1 MASKDKVVISIESEN
16 NTKKGVQSA
25 EKSFKGL
32 SSTVTKLAAAGF
44 GIVAI
49 KSFGEAMLSANIEA
63 QKLNASLVSVLGGE
77 AAASRAFQNLSDF
90 ATRTPF
96 QLNEVVNAFIKMK
109 SLGLDASE
117 EALVSFGNTASAMGR
132 DLNQMIEAVA
142 DASTGEFER
151 LKEFGIK
158 AKSEGDKVSFT
169 FQGVTTTVGKNAKE
183 ITEFLRT
190 IGDEKFGDA
199 MSEQMKTLGG
209 AVSNAED
216 AWNKFLV
223 AIGNSGVADAAG
235 AALSVVTTALNQ
247 FSEAIDP
254 TVQGRIAE
262 INDELTLL
270 FDQLEEA
277 NAFRTNER
285 ISGILQASIDEK
297 VRELE
302 VLRSEQVKD
311 KELAKQEA
319 KAIEVIS
326 PSGGKQTKEEAA
338 REATDLKITDS
349 LRQNILTRE
358 ELEREA
364 SERSLAILQTD
375 GDARLA
381 FMQSIE
387 AEKRLIQEEDV
398 AAAKATSELKAKNE
412 QQAADAGMQA
422 LSNLS
427 SLMNSESKKAFE
439 IGKLA
444 AIAST
449 TIDTFQSATAAFK
462 ALAGIPIVGPALGAV
477 AAGAAIAAG
486 LANVQSISSQ
496 QFQGGGGGQPSVPN
510 INTGSIG
517 PQAQTVAQPQATLEE
532 VGGANIEVR
541 TGSIL
546 GVWVEEELIPAVNE
560 ATRRGVTLIIA

>member
-1 MASKDKVVISIESEN
+1 MANDKVVIDIESRDK
-16 NTKKGVQSA
+16 TKKGVDSA

-49 KSFGEAMLSANIEA
+49 KSFGEAMLDANIEA
-63 QKLNASLVSVLGGE
+63 QKLNASLVSVLGGQE
-77 AAASRAFQNLSDF
+77 AASRAFKNLSDF

-117 EALVSFGNTASAMGR
+117 EALMSFGNTASAMGK

-158 AKSEGDKVSFT
+158 SKSEGDKVSFT
-169 FQGVTTTVGKNAKE
+169 FQGITTTVGKNAKE
-183 ITEFLRT
+183 ITDFLRT

-223 AIGNSGVADAAG
+223 ALGESGVAEGAA
-235 AALSVVTTALNQ
+235 AALSVVTRALNQ
-247 FSEAIDP
+247 LSEAMDP
-254 TVQGRIAE
+254 TIQGRIKDLT
-262 INDELTLL
+262 NELIFLE
-270 FDQLEEA
+270 DQLEEA
-277 NAFRTNER
+277 EMTGAGEGFLQ
-285 ISGILQASIDEK
+285 GLQASIDDKAAQIEALRVK
-297 VRELE
+297 VTE
-302 VLRSEQVKD
+302 D

-319 KAIEVIS
+319 KAIAPDVVEGTVSDIES
-326 PSGGKQTKEEAA
+326 RVTEK
-338 REATDLKITDS
+338 

-358 ELEREA
+358 ELDRDA
-364 SERSLAILQTD
+364 AERSLAVLHTD
-375 GDARLA
+375 GEARLA
-381 FMQSIE
+381 FLESIN
-387 AEKRLIQEEDV
+387 AEQRFMYEEDV
-398 AAAKATSELKAKNE
+398 EAKKQAAELKTQNE
-412 QQAADAGMQA
+412 KLAADAGMQA
-422 LSNLS
+422 LANLS
-427 SLMNSESKKAFE
+427 SLMNSESRKAFE
-439 IGKLA
+439 IGKIA
-444 AIAST
+444 AIANT
-449 TIDTFQSATAAFK
+449 TIDTFQSATSSFK
-462 ALAGIPIVGPALGAV
+462 ALSGIPIVGPALGA
-477 AAGAAIAAG
+477 AAAAAAIAAG

-496 QFQGGGGGQPSVPN
+496 QFQGGGGGTPSVPN
-510 INTGSIG
+510 INTGNIG

-532 VGGANIEVR
+532 VGGANVEVR

-560 ATRRGVTLIIA
+560 ATRRGVTLVIA